1 MHPSAYSFKTISSCP
16 ASGNKRVLIHV
27 KASSVRYSTS
37 TRFYTHWVFQKHN
50 YSSTASFSTISSL
63 LTLFSK
69 FFSSFL
75 RSTCMLSVSYKY
87 LALEEVYLLIRAAF
101 PNYPT
106 LRKPPYRSMHPKT
119 GLSPSLVAL
128 FRELMTHEHLL
139 GIPIDYNSSF
149 GRLASWAVTSSL
161 AATEVILV
169 SFFSSAY

>member
-87 LALEEVYLLIRAAF
+87 LALGEVYLPLRAAF

-106 LRKPPYRSMHPKT
+106 LGNLSYGSTYPKT
-119 GLSPSLVAL
+119 GLSPSVVPCSK
-128 FRELMTHEHLL
+128 ELMT
-139 GIPIDYNSSF
+139 
-149 GRLASWAVTSSL
+149 SL
-161 AATEVILV
+161 P
-169 SFFSSAY
+169 F